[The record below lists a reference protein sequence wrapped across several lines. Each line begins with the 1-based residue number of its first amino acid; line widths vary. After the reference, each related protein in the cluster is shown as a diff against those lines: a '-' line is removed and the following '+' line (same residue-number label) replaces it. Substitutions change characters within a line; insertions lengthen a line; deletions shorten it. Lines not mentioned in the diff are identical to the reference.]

1 MSDSDESP
9 VVVVERGGLGQ
20 FFLGLAVGAGLA
32 LIFAPQTGEE
42 TRRELKNR
50 GRRLR
55 SATSEKMEDL
65 QETLGGKYEE
75 TRAQIEQGID
85 TARQVA
91 RDTREVGADAVTS
104 AREELERRLSDAR
117 AARHKEAATETAD
130 E

>member
-1 MSDSDESP
+1 MSDSDESS

-32 LIFAPQTGEE
+32 LIFAPNTGEE

-55 SATSEKMEDL
+55 SVTSEKMEGL
-65 QETLGGKYEE
+65 QETVSGKYEE

-91 RDTREVGADAVTS
+91 RDTREAGTAAVNS

-117 AARHKEAATETAD
+117 AARHAEAATETPD